1 MSKRVVRRKRKQSGF
16 VRFLAMLVM
25 VRGVVACTVRSI
37 GLYKRSKELKVVK
50 ANLEVQLQEANIK
63 SEQLKEKELYMQTKD
78 YIEDEAKNKLGLVY
92 PDEIVIKPKESDD

>member
-16 VRFLAMLVM
+16 VLFLAMLVM
-25 VRGVVACTVRSI
+25 GMVVGACTVRSI